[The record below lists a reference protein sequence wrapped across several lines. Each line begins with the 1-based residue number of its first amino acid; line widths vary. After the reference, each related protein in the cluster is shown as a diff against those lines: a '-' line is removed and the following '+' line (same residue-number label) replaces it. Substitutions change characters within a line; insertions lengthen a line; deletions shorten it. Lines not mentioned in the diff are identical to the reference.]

1 MNNGKKHTAKELALG
16 GTAISIT
23 YHENPTKIND
33 HDNQTLNS
41 I

>member
-1 MNNGKKHTAKELALG
+1 MNNGQKDAAKELALG

-23 YHENPTKIND
+23 DHENPTKINNQ
-33 HDNQTLNS
+33 DNQTLNS